1 MKKLVQKGFTLI
13 ELLIVIGI
21 LGILVAAVLLAIN
34 PAEGQ
39 KKARDTKRMKDLTTL
54 QIIIDQAVADGIFTA
69 TGAWNSGTGTSACN
83 GGWLGGAGINL
94 CKYVPVLPVDP
105 SSKASTTIAGA
116 AGATDCT
123 SATTVSA
130 KATYYYVN
138 YDQPSGSYEI
148 NVRQESTS
156 NCGNLEN
163 DGGNSNL
170 NAEAGTDDAL
180 NLLTDN

>member
-1 MKKLVQKGFTLI
+1 MKKGFTLI

-54 QIIIDQAVADGIFTA
+54 QIIMDQAVADGLFTA
-69 TGAWNSGTGTSACN
+69 DGAWSTTGTPVTTCKD
-83 GGWLGGAGINL
+83 GWLGGAGIDL

-105 SSKASTTIAGA
+105 TNKASTTVAGDVA
-116 AGATDCT
+116 SCT
-123 SATTVSA
+123 NLTTTS
-130 KATYYYVN
+130 KPTYYYVSYSN
-138 YDQPSGSYEI
+138 TTGTYEI

-156 NCGNLEN
+156 NCKNILS
-163 DGGNSNL
+163 DGGNSFFNV
-170 NAEAGTDDAL
+170 EAGTDNAL
-180 NLLTDN
+180 DLIAAAN